1 MQQRLGHSHQLTE
14 RLEAYEMW
22 IWRRMKQ
29 VSRKDRVT
37 DANVLQRANETISIL
52 DNETRSITDTIGCRK
67 HSWLAHVLRHDSLL
81 KNIFRG
87 KMTGNKQQE
96 GEDGTY
102 LVI

>member
-1 MQQRLGHSHQLTE
+1 MSLADKIRKEFETF
-14 RLEAYEMW
+14 EMW

-81 KNIFRG
+81 KNIFKG